1 MKEPRLGGKMNKKC
15 TICGRTDMKTDNFC
29 KLCHAMVAALYSK
42 YTIKQIMAMYSHV
55 LGLKVVQEITDI
67 TYNTLKSQ
75 YEAEKLKEGG
85 RLN

>member
-1 MKEPRLGGKMNKKC
+1 MDKKC
-15 TICGRTDMKTDNFC
+15 TICGRTDVKTDNFC
-29 KLCHAMVAALYSK
+29 NLCQTITAALYSK
-42 YTIKQIMAMYSHV
+42 YTTTQLMAMYSHI
-55 LGLKVVQEITDI
+55 LGLKVIQEITDI

>member
-1 MKEPRLGGKMNKKC
+1 MNKKC

-29 KLCHAMVAALYSK
+29 KLCHTMVAAMYSK
-42 YTIKQIMAMYSHV
+42 YTTKQIMAMYSHV

-67 TYNTLKSQ
+67 TYDTLKSQ

>member
-1 MKEPRLGGKMNKKC
+1 
-15 TICGRTDMKTDNFC
+15 
-29 KLCHAMVAALYSK
+29 MVAAMYSK
-42 YTIKQIMAMYSHV
+42 YTTKQIMAMYSHV

-67 TYNTLKSQ
+67 TYDTLKSQ